1 MAENNKHVVSHI
13 DFNGDSIDI
22 KDAVAREAASDA
34 SNAVS
39 ELAKNVVTDIA
50 QGISDY
56 TIRVTKN
63 GLAIDVPIKGL
74 SSKLDE
80 LTEAIGGSGGSG
92 GNISL
97 DSPEFTGIP
106 KAPTAA
112 SGSDTTQIANTKF
125 VQSELAARSTAQQNA
140 INAVANKVND
150 VSQKLDEVMQML
162 NKSANEKISVNSGG
176 IDGLADMVAT
186 HDGAIEELAS
196 MVSNME
202 VK

>member
-1 MAENNKHVVSHI
+1 MNNKE
-13 DFNGDSIDI
+13 
-22 KDAVAREAASDA
+22 REE
-34 SNAVS
+34 VF
-39 ELAKNVVTDIA
+39 K
-50 QGISDY
+50 
-56 TIRVTKN
+56 
-63 GLAIDVPIKGL
+63 
-74 SSKLDE
+74 
-80 LTEAIGGSGGSG
+80 
-92 GNISL
+92 
-97 DSPEFTGIP
+97 
-106 KAPTAA
+106 
-112 SGSDTTQIANTKF
+112 
-125 VQSELAARSTAQQNA
+125 A